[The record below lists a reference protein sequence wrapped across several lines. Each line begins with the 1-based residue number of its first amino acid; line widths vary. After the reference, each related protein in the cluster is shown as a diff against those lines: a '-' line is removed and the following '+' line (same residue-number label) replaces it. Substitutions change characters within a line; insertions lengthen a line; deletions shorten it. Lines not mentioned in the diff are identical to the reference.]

1 MITVKIASI
10 PERISQLEITIESF
24 LKKVDSI
31 QVYLN
36 SYSSIPSF
44 LNHKK
49 ICVFTSQEY
58 GDIGDIGKFY
68 QIEQQNGYILT
79 IDDDLIY
86 PSDYVDS
93 MIRKIDFYQRK
104 VFICVHGNILPKQK
118 LASYYKDKQ
127 GVHFEKALLKDIR
140 VDIPGTG
147 TLGFHTDNI
156 KISQQI
162 FASPNMTDIWLGAY
176 ARQNNIPI
184 ISILRQCSWIIQA
197 RGEVFQRSIY
207 QASFQKDSYQTQVVN
222 NIFFMVP
229 DFHI

>member
-10 PERISQLEITIESF
+10 PERISQLEATIESF

-36 SYSSIPSF
+36 NYSFIPSF
-44 LNHKK
+44 LNHRK

-86 PSDYVDS
+86 PPDYVDS
-93 MIRKIDFYQRK
+93 MVRKIDFYQRK
-104 VFICVHGNILPKQK
+104 VLICVHGNILPKQK
-118 LASYYKDKQ
+118 LTSYYKDKQ
-127 GVHFEKALLKDIR
+127 GVHFEKELESDIK
-140 VDIPGTG
+140 VDVPGTG

-162 FASPNMTDIWLGAY
+162 FLSPNMSDIWLAVH
-176 ARQNNIPI
+176 AKENDISI
-184 ISILRQCSWIIQA
+184 ISVERANDWVIQA
-197 RGEVFQRSIY
+197 RGKEFQKSIY
-207 QASFQKDSYQTQVVN
+207 QTSFQKDTYQTWVVN
-222 NIFFMVP
+222 NLFCQG
-229 DFHI
+229 D

>member
-10 PERISQLEITIESF
+10 PERISQLEATIENF

-36 SYSSIPSF
+36 NYSSIPSF
-44 LNHKK
+44 LNHRK

-93 MIRKIDFYQRK
+93 MVRKIDFYQRNAL
-104 VFICVHGNILPKQK
+104 ICVHGNILPKQK
-118 LASYYKDKQ
+118 LTSYYKDKQ
-127 GVHFEKALLKDIR
+127 GVHFEKELKKDIK
-140 VDIPGTG
+140 VDVPGTG
-147 TLGFHTDNI
+147 TLGFHADNI

-162 FASPNMTDIWLGAY
+162 FLSPNMTDIWLA
-176 ARQNNIPI
+176 AHAKQNDIPI
-184 ISILRQCSWIIQA
+184 ISVERSNYWVIQA
-197 RGEVFQRSIY
+197 RGEMFLSSIY
-207 QASFQKDSYQTQVVN
+207 QASFKRDSHHTYVVN
-222 NIFFMVP
+222 NVFY
-229 DFHI
+229 

>member
-10 PERISQLEITIESF
+10 PERISQLKVTIESF

-36 SYSSIPSF
+36 NYSFIPLF

-68 QIEQQNGYILT
+68 QIEQQQGYILT

-86 PSDYVDS
+86 PSGYVDS
-93 MIRKIDFYQRK
+93 MVRKIDFYQRK
-104 VFICVHGNILPKQK
+104 VLICVHGNILPKQK
-118 LASYYKDKQ
+118 LVSYYKDKQ
-127 GVHFEKALLKDIR
+127 SVHFEKELLKDIR

-162 FASPNMTDIWLGAY
+162 FVSPNMTDIWLAAY
-176 ARQNNIPI
+176 AKENNIPI
-184 ISILRQCSWIIQA
+184 ISILRQCSWVIQA
-197 RGEVFQRSIY
+197 RGEAFQRSIY

-222 NIFFMVP
+222 NIFFKVP

>member
-10 PERISQLEITIESF
+10 PERISQLEATIESF

-36 SYSSIPSF
+36 NYSFIPSF
-44 LNHKK
+44 LNHRK

-86 PSDYVDS
+86 PSDYVDF
-93 MIRKIDFYQRK
+93 MVRKIDFYQRK
-104 VFICVHGNILPKQK
+104 ALICVHGNILPKQK
-118 LASYYKDKQ
+118 MTSYYKDKQ
-127 GVHFEKALLKDIR
+127 GVHFEKELENDIK
-140 VDIPGTG
+140 VDVPGTG
-147 TLGFHTDNI
+147 TLGFHTENI

-162 FASPNMTDIWLGAY
+162 FLSPNMSDIWLAVH
-176 ARQNNIPI
+176 AKKNDISI
-184 ISILRQCSWIIQA
+184 ISMERANDWVLQA
-197 RGEVFQRSIY
+197 RGEAFQRSIY
-207 QASFQKDSYQTQVVN
+207 QTSFQKDTYQTLVVN
-222 NIFFMVP
+222 NLFFK
-229 DFHI
+229 DE

>member
-10 PERISQLEITIESF
+10 PERISQLEATIESF

-36 SYSSIPSF
+36 NYSFIPSF
-44 LNHKK
+44 LNHRK

-86 PSDYVDS
+86 PPDYVDS
-93 MIRKIDFYQRK
+93 MVRKIDFYQRNAL
-104 VFICVHGNILPKQK
+104 ICVHGNILPKQK
-118 LASYYKDKQ
+118 LTSYYKDKQ
-127 GVHFEKALLKDIR
+127 GIHFEKELESDIK
-140 VDIPGTG
+140 VDVPGTG

-162 FASPNMTDIWLGAY
+162 FLSPNMSDIWLAVH
-176 ARQNNIPI
+176 AKENNISI
-184 ISILRQCSWIIQA
+184 ISVERANDWVIQA
-197 RGEVFQRSIY
+197 RGKEFQRSIY
-207 QASFQKDSYQTQVVN
+207 QTSYQKDTYQTWVVN
-222 NIFFMVP
+222 NLFCHG
-229 DFHI
+229 D

>member
-10 PERISQLEITIESF
+10 PERISQLEATIESF

-36 SYSSIPSF
+36 NYTSIPSF

-79 IDDDLIY
+79 VDDDLIY
-86 PSDYVDS
+86 PPDYVDS
-93 MIRKIDFYQRK
+93 MVRKIDFYQRK
-104 VFICVHGNILPKQK
+104 ALICVHGNILPKQK
-118 LASYYKDKQ
+118 MTSYYKDKQ
-127 GVHFEKALLKDIR
+127 GVHFEKELESDIK
-140 VDIPGTG
+140 VDVPGTG
-147 TLGFHTDNI
+147 TLGFHTEKI

-162 FASPNMTDIWLGAY
+162 FLSPNMSDIWLAVH
-176 ARQNNIPI
+176 AKKNDISI
-184 ISILRQCSWIIQA
+184 ISLERANDWVIQA
-197 RGEVFQRSIY
+197 RGEAFQRSIY
-207 QASFQKDSYQTQVVN
+207 QTSFQKDTYQTLVVN
-222 NIFFMVP
+222 NLFFK
-229 DFHI
+229 DK

>member
-10 PERISQLEITIESF
+10 PERISQLEATIESF

-36 SYSSIPSF
+36 NYSSIPSF

-86 PSDYVDS
+86 PPDYVDS
-93 MIRKIDFYQRK
+93 MVRKIDFYQRK
-104 VFICVHGNILPKQK
+104 VLICVHGNILPKQK

-127 GVHFEKALLKDIR
+127 GVHFEKELKKDIK
-140 VDIPGTG
+140 VDVPGTG

-162 FASPNMTDIWLGAY
+162 FLYPNMTDIWLAVH
-176 ARQNNIPI
+176 AKQNNIPI
-184 ISILRQCSWIIQA
+184 ISVERSSDWVIQA

-207 QASFQKDSYQTQVVN
+207 QTSFQKDTYQTNVVN
-222 NIFFMVP
+222 NIFFME
-229 DFHI
+229 

>member
-10 PERISQLEITIESF
+10 PERISQLEVTIESF

-31 QVYLN
+31 QIYLN
-36 SYSSIPSF
+36 NYSSIPSF

-58 GDIGDIGKFY
+58 GDKGDIGKFY
-68 QIEQQNGYILT
+68 QIEKEDGYILT

-86 PSDYVDS
+86 PPDYVDS

-104 VFICVHGNILPKQK
+104 VLICVHGNILPRQK

-127 GVHFEKALLKDIR
+127 GIHFEKELLKDIR

-162 FASPNMTDIWLGAY
+162 FLSPNMTDIWLAVH
-176 ARQNNIPI
+176 AKQNDIPI
-184 ISILRQCSWIIQA
+184 ISVERSNNWIVQA
-197 RGEVFQRSIY
+197 RGEVFQKSIY
-207 QASFQKDSYQTQVVN
+207 QISFQKDFYQTEVVN
-222 NIFFMVP
+222 NLFIG
-229 DFHI
+229 